1 MNTAAIVITIIVGVV
16 ALVTTAIFPVLR
28 SVLKSNSATE
38 QNTAATQSNT
48 EAIQDLIRKVED
60 LTGEVGQLR
69 IRQAVQA
76 DCLGS
81 HDERLNRL
89 ERDNGQPNT
98 RRTQH

>member
-1 MNTAAIVITIIVGVV
+1 
-16 ALVTTAIFPVLR
+16 
-28 SVLKSNSATE
+28 
-38 QNTAATQSNT
+38 
-48 EAIQDLIRKVED
+48 VED

-76 DCLGS
+76 DRLGS

-98 RRTQH
+98 RRTQQ